1 MISISFKFDSIQS
14 MSTGNSLI
22 KTTRKRMYIV
32 HHVAIGF
39 AQNDSNWLCE
49 DSIIEMFKCKLLWRT
64 HFASSE
70 NAILSLEKE
79 IAGIELQFATG
90 TETKYQTTIC
100 DTIKLIRSMHA
111 QITLFSR
118 LRLQF

>member
-1 MISISFKFDSIQS
+1 

-22 KTTRKRMYIV
+22 KITRKRMYKACSNWIR
-32 HHVAIGF
+32 A
-39 AQNDSNWLCE
+39 AKDSNWLCE